1 LQILLT
7 GANGFVGKALLE
19 SFCRDGH
26 QVVAAARQPVASV
39 EGARYLPIR
48 DIDDPQAWRRA
59 AHGIDIVVHTAA
71 RVPIMR
77 GSGDDL
83 ALYRQV
89 NVAGTLTVAREAVAA
104 GVKRFVFISSIKV
117 NGEGTPPG
125 RPFLADDTP
134 RPTDAY
140 GVSKLEAEQALTKL
154 ASATGMEVVIVRP
167 PLIYG
172 PGAKGNF
179 SALAK
184 LVEAGIPLP
193 LGAVKNKRSFVGID
207 NLVSLI
213 TRCIEHPAAANRVFL
228 ATDGE
233 DLSTAELLR
242 RLAVARGRP
251 CRLISVPTGLLHVGA
266 TLVGKKAL
274 AQRLLGSLQ
283 ADITKTRE
291 LLDWEPPYTVEQG
304 LCRFIKARSHT
315 GAQQ

>member
-1 LQILLT
+1 MQILLT

-19 SFCRDGH
+19 SFCQQGH
-26 QVVAAARQPVASV
+26 QVVAAARQPIASV

-48 DIDDPQAWRRA
+48 DIDDAQAWQLA
-59 AHGIDIVVHTAA
+59 ARGIDVVVHAAA
-71 RVPIMR
+71 RVHVMR
-77 GSGDDL
+77 GTGDDL
-83 ALYRQV
+83 VLYRQV
-89 NVAGTLTVAREAVAA
+89 NVSGTLTLAREVAAA

-125 RPFLADDTP
+125 RPFLAGDAP
-134 RPTDAY
+134 WPTDAY
-140 GVSKLEAEQALTKL
+140 GVSKLEAEQALMAL

-172 PGAKGNF
+172 PGVQGNF
-179 SALAK
+179 SSLAK
-184 LVEAGIPLP
+184 LVEIGIPLP
-193 LGAVKNKRSFVGID
+193 LGAVENKRSLVGID

-213 TRCIEHPAAANRVFL
+213 TRCIEHPAAANQVFL
-228 ATDGE
+228 VSDGG
-233 DLSTAELLR
+233 DLSTAELLKK
-242 RLAVARGRP
+242 LAVARGRP

-291 LLDWEPPYTVEQG
+291 LLDWDPPYTVDQG
-304 LCRFIKARSHT
+304 LRRCFETRMPKRE
-315 GAQQ
+315 QQ

>member
-1 LQILLT
+1 MQILLT

-39 EGARYLPIR
+39 KGARYLPIR

-71 RVPIMR
+71 RVHIMR

-117 NGEGTPPG
+117 NGEGTPTG
-125 RPFLADDTP
+125 KPFLADETP
-134 RPTDAY
+134 GPTDAY

-172 PGAKGNF
+172 PGVKGNF
-179 SALAK
+179 SALTQ

-213 TRCIEHPAAANRVFL
+213 TRCIEHPAAANQVFL
-228 ATDGE
+228 ASDGQ
-233 DLSTAELLR
+233 DLSTAELLKK
-242 RLAVARGRP
+242 LAKARGLP
-251 CRLISVPTGLLHVGA
+251 CRLISVPTGLLQVGA
-266 TLVGKKAL
+266 TLVGKTAL

-283 ADITKTRE
+283 ADITKTRK
-291 LLDWEPPYTVEQG
+291 LLDWEPPYTIDQG
-304 LCRFIKARSHT
+304 LRRCFETRMPERE
-315 GAQQ
+315 QQ

>member
-1 LQILLT
+1 MQILLT

-59 AHGIDIVVHTAA
+59 AQGIDAVVHTAA
-71 RVPIMR
+71 RVHIMR

-89 NVAGTLTVAREAVAA
+89 NVSGTLTVARVAAAA

-134 RPTDAY
+134 GPTDAY

-172 PGAKGNF
+172 PGGKGNF

-233 DLSTAELLR
+233 DLSTAELLKK
-242 RLAVARGRP
+242 LAVARGRP
-251 CRLISVPTGLLHVGA
+251 CRLISVPAGLLHIGA

-274 AQRLLGSLQ
+274 AHRLLGSLQ

-291 LLDWEPPYTVEQG
+291 LLDWDPPYTVDQG
-304 LCRFIKARSHT
+304 LRRCFETRMPKRE
-315 GAQQ
+315 QQ

>member
-1 LQILLT
+1 M
-7 GANGFVGKALLE
+7 
-19 SFCRDGH
+19 
-26 QVVAAARQPVASV
+26 
-39 EGARYLPIR
+39 
-48 DIDDPQAWRRA
+48 
-59 AHGIDIVVHTAA
+59 VHTAA
-71 RVPIMR
+71 RVHMMC
-77 GSGDDL
+77 GSVDDL

-104 GVKRFVFISSIKV
+104 GVRRFVFISSIKV

-134 RPTDAY
+134 WPTDAY
-140 GVSKLEAEQALTKL
+140 GVSKLEAEQALSKL

-172 PGAKGNF
+172 PGVKGNF
-179 SALAK
+179 STLAK
-184 LVEAGIPLP
+184 LVETGIPLP
-193 LGAVKNKRSFVGID
+193 LGAVKNKRSLVGID

-228 ATDGE
+228 ASDGD
-233 DLSTAELLR
+233 DLSTAELLQM
-242 RLAVARGRP
+242 LAVARGRP

-291 LLDWEPPYTVEQG
+291 LLDWEPPYTVDQG
-304 LCRFIKARSHT
+304 LRRCFETHMPERE
-315 GAQQ
+315 QQ

>member
-1 LQILLT
+1 MQILLT

-19 SFCRDGH
+19 SFCREGH
-26 QVVAAARQPVASV
+26 QVVAAARQPIASV
-39 EGARYLPIR
+39 EGARYLAIR
-48 DIDDPQAWRRA
+48 DMNDTHAWRRA
-59 AHGIDIVVHTAA
+59 AHGIDAVVHTAA

-89 NVAGTLTVAREAVAA
+89 NVSGTLTVARAAAAA

-134 RPTDAY
+134 GPADAY

-172 PGAKGNF
+172 PGVKGNF
-179 SALAK
+179 STLAK

-193 LGAVKNKRSFVGID
+193 LGAVKNKRSLVGID
-207 NLVSLI
+207 NLVSLV

-242 RLAVARGRP
+242 KLAVARGRP
-251 CRLISVPTGLLHVGA
+251 CRLISVPTRLLHVGA
-266 TLVGKKAL
+266 TLVGKKAS

-291 LLDWEPPYTVEQG
+291 LLDWDPPYTVDQG
-304 LCRFIKARSHT
+304 LRRCFETRMPKRE
-315 GAQQ
+315 QQ

>member
-1 LQILLT
+1 
-7 GANGFVGKALLE
+7 
-19 SFCRDGH
+19 
-26 QVVAAARQPVASV
+26 
-39 EGARYLPIR
+39 
-48 DIDDPQAWRRA
+48 
-59 AHGIDIVVHTAA
+59 
-71 RVPIMR
+71 MR

-125 RPFLADDTP
+125 RPFLADETP
-134 RPTDAY
+134 GPTDAY

-172 PGAKGNF
+172 PGVKGNF
-179 SALAK
+179 SALTQ

-213 TRCIEHPAAANRVFL
+213 TRCIEHPAAANQVFL
-228 ATDGE
+228 ASDGQ
-233 DLSTAELLR
+233 DLSTAELLKK
-242 RLAVARGRP
+242 LAKARGLP
-251 CRLISVPTGLLHVGA
+251 CRLISVPTGLLQVGA
-266 TLVGKKAL
+266 TLVGKTAL

-283 ADITKTRE
+283 ADITKTRK
-291 LLDWEPPYTVEQG
+291 LLDWEPPYTIDQG
-304 LCRFIKARSHT
+304 LRRCFETRMPERE
-315 GAQQ
+315 QQ

>member
-1 LQILLT
+1 M
-7 GANGFVGKALLE
+7 
-19 SFCRDGH
+19 H
-26 QVVAAARQPVASV
+26 
-39 EGARYLPIR
+39 
-48 DIDDPQAWRRA
+48 
-59 AHGIDIVVHTAA
+59 
-71 RVPIMR
+71 

-134 RPTDAY
+134 GPTDAY
-140 GVSKLEAEQALTKL
+140 GVSKLEAEQALKEL

-167 PLIYG
+167 PLVYG
-172 PGAKGNF
+172 PGVKGNF
-179 SALAK
+179 SSLTK
-184 LVEAGIPLP
+184 LVETGVPLP
-193 LGAVKNKRSFVGID
+193 LGAVKNKRSLVGID

-213 TRCIEHPAAANRVFL
+213 TRCIEHPAAADQVFL
-228 ATDGE
+228 ASDGQ
-233 DLSTAELLR
+233 DLSTAELLKE
-242 RLAVARGRP
+242 LAKARGLP
-251 CRLISVPTGLLHVGA
+251 CRLISVPTGLLQVGA
-266 TLVGKKAL
+266 TLVGKKPL

-304 LCRFIKARSHT
+304 LRRFFKARSHT

>member
-1 LQILLT
+1 MQILLT

-19 SFCRDGH
+19 SFCREGH
-26 QVVAAARQPVASV
+26 QVVAAARQPIASV
-39 EGARYLPIR
+39 EGARYLAIR
-48 DIDDPQAWRRA
+48 DMNDTHAWRRA
-59 AHGIDIVVHTAA
+59 AHGIDAVVHTAA

-89 NVAGTLTVAREAVAA
+89 NVSGTLTVARAAAAA

-125 RPFLADDTP
+125 RPFRADDTP
-134 RPTDAY
+134 GPTDAY
-140 GVSKLEAEQALTKL
+140 GESKLEAEQALTKL

-172 PGAKGNF
+172 PGVKGNF
-179 SALAK
+179 STLAK
-184 LVEAGIPLP
+184 LVETGIPLP
-193 LGAVKNKRSFVGID
+193 LGAVKNKRSLVGID
-207 NLVSLI
+207 NLVSLV
-213 TRCIEHPAAANRVFL
+213 TRCIEHPAAANQVLL

-242 RLAVARGRP
+242 KLAVVRGRP

-266 TLVGKKAL
+266 TLVGKKAS

-291 LLDWEPPYTVEQG
+291 LLDWDPPYTVDQG
-304 LCRFIKARSHT
+304 LRRCFETRMPKRE
-315 GAQQ
+315 QQ

>member
-1 LQILLT
+1 MQILLT

-19 SFCRDGH
+19 SFCREGH
-26 QVVAAARQPVASV
+26 QVVAAARQPIASV
-39 EGARYLPIR
+39 EGARYLAIR
-48 DIDDPQAWRRA
+48 DINDAHAWRRA
-59 AHGIDIVVHTAA
+59 AHGIDAVVHTAA

-77 GSGDDL
+77 GTGDDL

-89 NVAGTLTVAREAVAA
+89 NVSGTLTLAREVAAA

-125 RPFLADDTP
+125 RPFRADDTP
-134 RPTDAY
+134 GPTDAY

-172 PGAKGNF
+172 PGVKGNF
-179 SALAK
+179 STLAK
-184 LVEAGIPLP
+184 LVETGIPLP
-193 LGAVKNKRSFVGID
+193 LGAVKNKRSLVGID

-228 ATDGE
+228 ASDGD

-266 TLVGKKAL
+266 TLVGKKAF

-283 ADITKTRE
+283 ADITKTCV
-291 LLDWEPPYTVEQG
+291 LLDWDPPYTVAQGFRRCFETHMPEREQ
-304 LCRFIKARSHT
+304 
-315 GAQQ
+315 Q

>member
-1 LQILLT
+1 MQILLT

-19 SFCRDGH
+19 SFCREGH
-26 QVVAAARQPVASV
+26 QVVAAARQPIASV
-39 EGARYLPIR
+39 EGARYLAIH
-48 DIDDPQAWRRA
+48 DINDAHAWRRA
-59 AHGIDIVVHTAA
+59 AHGIDAVVHTAA

-89 NVAGTLTVAREAVAA
+89 NVSGTLTVARAAAAA

-125 RPFLADDTP
+125 RPFRADDTP
-134 RPTDAY
+134 GPTDAY
-140 GVSKLEAEQALTKL
+140 GESKWEAEQALTKL

-172 PGAKGNF
+172 PGVKGSF
-179 SALAK
+179 STLAK

-242 RLAVARGRP
+242 RLAVACGRP

-266 TLVGKKAL
+266 TLVGKKAF

-283 ADITKTRE
+283 ADITKTCV
-291 LLDWEPPYTVEQG
+291 LLDWDPPYTVAQGFRRCFESRMPKREQ
-304 LCRFIKARSHT
+304 
-315 GAQQ
+315 Q